1 MMLLGVDY
9 YPEQWD
15 PALMEADLDAIR
27 EMGGN
32 TIRIAEFSWH
42 LMEPEEGH
50 YDFSF
55 FDHVIAMAREKGLR
69 VILGTPT
76 AAIPAWLANR
86 HPDILSRFENGQPR
100 AFGGRHVYCCNS
112 PRLYE
117 YSEKIIRA
125 MAGHYKDEPQI
136 AAWQIDNEIGHED
149 SDLCWCPRC
158 REAFRRFLR
167 DKFGGDVHRLN
178 ETYGT
183 AFWSQE
189 YNDFDEIP
197 LPAPTI
203 TTHNPALRLDW
214 ERFRSKSLCDF
225 LDFQA
230 RLIREIDPQ
239 AVIIH
244 DFPGGGLD
252 KHVDY
257 SQAAKCLDTAAY
269 NNYPVWGGQKEPLPP
284 HETAFALDH
293 IRGLKRKNFWITE
306 AIMGAQ
312 GHDVTGYLPR
322 PGQAK
327 LWSWQGMAHG
337 CESLLYFRYRG
348 AAKGAEQFCYG
359 ILDADNRRGRKFREV
374 QSFFREVPQYAQ
386 ALEAPIHSDVAIV
399 YDYDS
404 LASFRIQRQSLLL
417 DCPGEM
423 KKLYKA
429 FYDRN
434 ISVDVIPAEA
444 DLTGYQI
451 VLLPQL
457 TVMKPEFQAKAE
469 RFVREGG
476 TLVLTYRTGVK
487 DPDNNLFFGEVLPV
501 GYAGLA
507 GVTVAETE
515 SLQEQNA
522 FPVVGEGA
530 FAGADGYGGVFRDM
544 LEVRDAEVLYRYG
557 DSFYREFAAATRKRQ
572 GPGAVYYLGCSL
584 DEGTISRLAETI
596 LAERGIEAIPSPEGV
611 EIVTRGGAG
620 QKIRMLMNHTAFEAE
635 ALGITL
641 PPYGCVMETL
651 IPCASHVDTCL

>member
-178 ETYGT
+178 KTYGT

-293 IRGLKRKNFWITE
+293 IRGLKRKSFWITE

-487 DPDNNLFFGEVLPV
+487 DLDNNLFFGEVLPV

-507 GVTVAETE
+507 GVMVAETE

-584 DEGTISRLAETI
+584 DEGTISRLTETI

-620 QKIRMLMNHTAFEAE
+620 QKIRMLMNHNAFEAE

>member
-178 ETYGT
+178 KTYGT

-257 SQAAKCLDTAAY
+257 SQAAKCLDTATY

-293 IRGLKRKNFWITE
+293 IRWLKRNNFWITE

-620 QKIRMLMNHTAFEAE
+620 QKIRMLMNHNAFEAE

>member
-55 FDHVIAMAREKGLR
+55 FDPVIAMAREKGLR

>member
-1 MMLLGVDY
+1 MLLGVDY

-15 PALMEADLDAIR
+15 PALMDADMDVIR
-27 EMGGN
+27 EMGGD

-42 LMEPEEGH
+42 LIEPAEGQ

-55 FDHVIAMAREKGLR
+55 FDRVIAKAREKNLK

-76 AAIPAWLANR
+76 ATIPAWLASKY
-86 HPDILSRFENGQPR
+86 PDILSRFENGQPR
-100 AFGGRHVYCCNS
+100 AFGGRHVCCYNS
-112 PRLYE
+112 PELYA

-125 MAGHYKDEPQI
+125 MADHYRNEPQI
-136 AAWQIDNEIGHED
+136 AAWQADNELGHEG

-158 REAFRRFLR
+158 RETFRRYLR
-167 DKFGGDVHRLN
+167 KKFGGDIHRLN
-178 ETYGT
+178 DAYGT

-214 ERFRSKSLCDF
+214 ERFRSETLCNF

-230 RLIREIDPQ
+230 RLIRELSPG
-239 AVIIH
+239 AVVIH

-252 KHVDY
+252 RRFDY
-257 SQAAKCLDTAAY
+257 AQAAKSLDVAAY
-269 NNYPVWGGQKEPLPP
+269 NNYPVWGGEKEPLPP
-284 HETAFALDH
+284 HEIAFGLDY
-293 IRGLKRKNFWITE
+293 IRGLKRQNFWITE

-327 LWSWQGMAHG
+327 LWSWQSMAHG

-348 AAKGAEQFCYG
+348 AAKGAEQFCCG
-359 ILDADNRRGRKFREV
+359 ILDADNRKGRKFYEV
-374 QSFFREVPQYAQ
+374 QSFFREVSRYAQ
-386 ALEAPIHSDVAIV
+386 ALESPMRGEAAIV

-434 ISVDVIPAEA
+434 VSVDVIPAEA
-444 DLTGYQI
+444 DLTGYKA

-457 TVMKPEFQAKAE
+457 TVVKPEFLARAE

-501 GYAGLA
+501 GWAGLA

-515 SLQEQNA
+515 SLQDRNA

-530 FAGADGYGGVFRDM
+530 FAGTEGRGGIFRDM

-557 DSFYREFAAATRKRQ
+557 DPFYTGFTAVTRKRH
-572 GPGAVYYLGCSL
+572 GPGAVYYFGCSL
-584 DEGTISRLAETI
+584 DEGIISRLTETI
-596 LAERGIEAIPSPEGV
+596 LSDCRIEGVPSPGGV
-611 EIVTRGGAG
+611 EIAVRGGPE
-620 QKIRMLMNHTAFEAE
+620 QKIRMLMNHNAFETE
-635 ALGITL
+635 ALDITL
-641 PPYGCVMETL
+641 PPYGCVVQTL
-651 IPCASHVDTCL
+651 

>member
-1 MMLLGVDY
+1 MLLGVDY
-9 YPEQWD
+9 YPEQWE
-15 PALMEADLDAIR
+15 PAQMEADMDAIL
-27 EMGGN
+27 EMGGS
-32 TIRIAEFSWH
+32 TIRIAEFAWH
-42 LMEPEEGH
+42 RMEPAEGR

-55 FDHVIAMAREKGLR
+55 FDRVIAKAAEKGLK

-76 AAIPAWLANR
+76 AAVPAWLAKAR
-86 HPDILSRFENGQPR
+86 PDILSQFENGRPR
-100 AFGGRHVYCCNS
+100 AFGGRHVCCYNS
-112 PRLYE
+112 PWLYE

-125 MAGHYKDEPQI
+125 MAEHYRGNPQI
-136 AAWQIDNEIGHED
+136 AAWQIDNEIGHEG

-158 REAFRRFLR
+158 QEAFRRFLR
-167 DKFGGDVHRLN
+167 EKFGGDIARLN
-178 ETYGT
+178 DACGT

-214 ERFRSKSLCDF
+214 ERFRSRSLCAF
-225 LDFQA
+225 LEFQA
-230 RLIREIDPQ
+230 RLIRELDPR
-239 AVIIH
+239 AVILH

-252 KHVDY
+252 KSVDY
-257 SQAAKCLDTAAY
+257 AQAAKCLDVAAY
-269 NNYPVWGGQKEPLPP
+269 NNYPVWGGQERPLPP
-284 HETAFALDH
+284 HEIAFGLDH
-293 IRGLKRKNFWITE
+293 IRGLKGRNFWITE

-327 LWSWQGMAHG
+327 LWSWQAMAHG

-348 AAKGAEQFCYG
+348 AVKGAEQFCYG
-359 ILDADNRRGRKFREV
+359 VLDADNRKGRKFYEV
-374 QSFFREVPQYAQ
+374 QSFFREVPRYAR
-386 ALEAPIHSDVAIV
+386 ALESPIHSDVAIV

-429 FYDRN
+429 FYDVN
-434 ISVDVIPAEA
+434 VSVDVIPAEA

-457 TVMKPEFQAKAE
+457 AVVKPEFLARAE

-476 TLVLTYRTGVK
+476 TLVLTFRTGVK
-487 DPDNNLFFGEVLPV
+487 DADNNLFFGEVLPV

-515 SLQEQNA
+515 SLQEEHA
-522 FPVVGEGA
+522 FPVAGEGP
-530 FAGADGYGGVFRDM
+530 FAGLEGYGGVFRDM

-557 DSFYREFAAATRKRQ
+557 DSFYRDFAAVTRKRQ
-572 GPGAVYYLGCSL
+572 GTGAVYYLGCSL
-584 DEGTISRLAETI
+584 DGGTTARLMEAI
-596 LAERGIEAIPSPEGV
+596 LAERQIETVPSPEGV
-611 EIVTRGGAG
+611 EIVARGGAG
-620 QKIRMLMNHTAFEAE
+620 QRIRMLMNHNAFEAE
-635 ALGITL
+635 ALGVTL
-641 PPYGCVMETL
+641 PPYGCVIETL
-651 IPCASHVDTCL
+651 

>member
-1 MMLLGVDY
+1 MLLGVDY
-9 YPEQWD
+9 YPEQWE
-15 PALMEADLDAIR
+15 PAQMEADMDAIL

-32 TIRIAEFSWH
+32 TIRIAEFAWH
-42 LMEPEEGH
+42 RMEPAEGR

-55 FDHVIAMAREKGLR
+55 FDRVIAKAAEKGLK

-76 AAIPAWLANR
+76 AAVPAWLAKAR
-86 HPDILSRFENGQPR
+86 PDILSQFENGRPR
-100 AFGGRHVYCCNS
+100 AFGGRHVCCYNS
-112 PRLYE
+112 PWLYE

-125 MAGHYKDEPQI
+125 MAEHYRGNPQI
-136 AAWQIDNEIGHED
+136 AAWQIDNEIGHEG

-158 REAFRRFLR
+158 QEAFRRFLR
-167 DKFGGDVHRLN
+167 EKFGGDIARLN
-178 ETYGT
+178 DAYGT

-214 ERFRSKSLCDF
+214 ERFRSRSLCAF
-225 LDFQA
+225 LEFQA
-230 RLIREIDPQ
+230 RLIRELDPR
-239 AVIIH
+239 AVILH

-252 KHVDY
+252 KSVDY
-257 SQAAKCLDTAAY
+257 AQAAKCLDVAAY
-269 NNYPVWGGQKEPLPP
+269 NNYPVWGGQERPLPP
-284 HETAFALDH
+284 HEIAFGLDH
-293 IRGLKRKNFWITE
+293 IRGLKGRNFWITE

-327 LWSWQGMAHG
+327 LWSWQAMAHG

-348 AAKGAEQFCYG
+348 AVKGAEQFCYG
-359 ILDADNRRGRKFREV
+359 VLDADNRKGRKFYEV
-374 QSFFREVPQYAQ
+374 QSFFREVPRYAR
-386 ALEAPIHSDVAIV
+386 ALESPIHSDVAIV

-429 FYDRN
+429 FYDVN
-434 ISVDVIPAEA
+434 VSVDVIPAEA
-444 DLTGYQI
+444 DLAGYQI

-457 TVMKPEFQAKAE
+457 AVVKPEFLARAE

-476 TLVLTYRTGVK
+476 TLVLTFRTGVK
-487 DPDNNLFFGEVLPV
+487 DSDNNLFFGEVLPA
-501 GYAGLA
+501 GYAGFA

-515 SLQEQNA
+515 SLQEEHA
-522 FPVVGEGA
+522 FPVAGEGP
-530 FAGADGYGGVFRDM
+530 FAGLEGYGGVFRDM

-557 DSFYREFAAATRKRQ
+557 DSFYRDFAAVTRKRQ
-572 GPGAVYYLGCSL
+572 GTGSVYYLGCSL
-584 DEGTISRLAETI
+584 DGGTTARLMEAI
-596 LAERGIEAIPSPEGV
+596 LAERQIEAVPSPEGV
-611 EIVTRGGAG
+611 EIVARGGAG
-620 QKIRMLMNHTAFEAE
+620 QRIRMLMNHNAFEAE
-635 ALGITL
+635 ALSVTL
-641 PPYGCVMETL
+641 PPYGCVIETL
-651 IPCASHVDTCL
+651 

>member
-100 AFGGRHVYCCNS
+100 AFGGRHVCCCNS

-178 ETYGT
+178 KTYGT

-230 RLIREIDPQ
+230 RLIREIAPQ

-257 SQAAKCLDTAAY
+257 SQAAKCLDTATY

-620 QKIRMLMNHTAFEAE
+620 QKIRMLMNHNAFEAE